1 MYYIM
6 KRQDERRVSPG
17 GFDLARQVQWLCCC
31 VCLSSIVMGADV
43 NTPTEV
49 LGHNLRDVAASEP
62 ASDGPEAEAQL
73 TMIAFNKDCPIK
85 DALHVLAGNYQKNIV
100 PSSKVEGVL
109 GFSKLRN
116 VTFEEAMDAVL
127 GHNFVYEEKGR
138 IIKVYSRE
146 EYRKIKA
153 DVDRME
159 YRVFTLYYMT
169 AAEALNL
176 IGPVLSGAGM
186 VKASTPAEVA
196 VPTGE
201 SISNGAS
208 GGDSLASND
217 KIIVWDYPER
227 IEKIEE
233 FLEVLDVRPRQ
244 VLVEATI
251 LTARLNESTKFGV
264 DWNSIDGLGVSS
276 VVPGI
281 MTGDLASVAKGVTGL
296 TVGITRDHVSVFI
309 RALEEV
315 THTTV
320 LANPKI
326 LAVNKQL
333 GQVYIGTK
341 IGYKSGNTVG
351 VGGVVT
357 EGEVKFLETGTK
369 LSFRPYIGNDGYIR
383 MDIQTKDSTGQLNS
397 QGVPDE
403 TAAEIATNIIVK
415 DGETVII
422 GGMFRTV
429 IVKGQNQVPILGNL
443 PILGALFRGVSDKE
457 VREEVIVLLTPH
469 ILDEPDVEGGH
480 RAQADVERMY
490 HGSKDAI
497 QAFAR
502 PKLAQTYYE
511 RACRFYLEGDRESAL
526 RHVDNCLTIRPTYLA
541 AIRLRERI
549 LVETDPNEFE
559 SLDRIVAEKIDALED
574 MSGR

>member
-1 MYYIM
+1 M
-6 KRQDERRVSPG
+6 
-17 GFDLARQVQWLCCC
+17 
-31 VCLSSIVMGADV
+31 SSVVMGADA
-43 NTPTEV
+43 NSPPDAF
-49 LGHNLRDVAASEP
+49 GHNLLDVAALEP
-62 ASDGPEAEAQL
+62 VPDTPALESKL
-73 TMIAFNKDCPIK
+73 TMIAFNKDCPLK
-85 DALHVLAGNYQKNIV
+85 DALNVLAANYQKNIV
-100 PSSKVEGVL
+100 PSSRVEGFL
-109 GFSKLRN
+109 GFSRLRN

-127 GHNFVYEEKGR
+127 GNNFVYEEKGR

-153 DVDRME
+153 DVDRMV
-159 YRVFTLYYMT
+159 YRVFTLYYMS
-169 AAEALNL
+169 AFEALNL

-217 KIIVWDYPER
+217 KIIVWDYPEK
-227 IEKIEE
+227 IAKIEE
-233 FLEVLDVRPRQ
+233 FLKVLDVRPRQ

-251 LTARLNESTKFGV
+251 MSVRLDEDTKLGV
-264 DWNSIDGLGVSS
+264 DWNIRIDGVSPALLPGAMTSGFSEVVGGV
-276 VVPGI
+276 
-281 MTGDLASVAKGVTGL
+281 KGL
-296 TVGITRDHVSVFI
+296 SIGITQDHARVFI
-309 RALEEV
+309 RALEKV
-315 THTTV
+315 SDITV

-333 GQVYIGTK
+333 GQVFIGKK

-383 MDIQTKDSTGQLNS
+383 MDIHPKDSTGQLNS
-397 QGVPDE
+397 QGVPEE
-403 TAAEIATNIIVK
+403 TSAELATNIIVK
-415 DGETVII
+415 DGQTVVI

-429 IVKGQNQVPILGNL
+429 LSIRRNQVPVLGNL
-443 PILGALFRGVSDKE
+443 PLIGPLFRSTDDQE

-469 ILDEPDVEGGH
+469 ILGELDVEEGR
-480 RAQADVERMY
+480 RAQDDVDRKY
-490 HGSKDAI
+490 HASKDAI
-497 QAFAR
+497 VPIAAS
-502 PKLAQTYYE
+502 KLAQTSYE
-511 RACRFYLEGDRESAL
+511 KACRFYLEGNRESAL
-526 RHVDNCLTIRPTYLA
+526 RHVDISLAIRPAYLE

-549 LVETDPNEFE
+549 LAETDPHEFE
-559 SLDRIVAEKIDALED
+559 RLDRIVAEKIDALED
-574 MSGR
+574 VSGGSGKR

>member
-1 MYYIM
+1 
-6 KRQDERRVSPG
+6 
-17 GFDLARQVQWLCCC
+17 
-31 VCLSSIVMGADV
+31 MGADA
-43 NTPTEV
+43 NTPAEV
-49 LGHNLRDVAASEP
+49 LGHNLLDVAAMEP
-62 ASDGPEAEAQL
+62 ASDAPPVEAQL
-73 TMIAFNKDCPIK
+73 TMIAFNKDCPLK
-85 DALHVLAGNYQKNIV
+85 DALNVLAGNYQKNIV

-127 GHNFVYEEKGR
+127 GNNYVYEEKGK

-153 DVDRME
+153 DVERME
-159 YRVFTLYYMT
+159 YRVFTLYYMS

-217 KIIVWDYPER
+217 KIIVWDYPE
-227 IEKIEE
+227 KIAKIAE

-251 LTARLNESTKFGV
+251 MSARLDESTKFGV
-264 DWNSIDGLGVSS
+264 DWNSRIDGES
-276 VVPGI
+276 VTSAVPGV
-281 MTGDLASVAKGVTGL
+281 MTGGLSGVVEGVKGL
-296 TVGITRDHVSVFI
+296 TVGITQDHARVII

-315 THTTV
+315 TDVTV

-333 GQVYIGTK
+333 GQIFIGKK

-369 LSFRPYIGNDGYIR
+369 LSFRPYIGNDGFIR
-383 MDIQTKDSTGQLNS
+383 MDIHPKDSTGEINS

-403 TAAEIATNIIVK
+403 TSAELATNIIVR

-422 GGMFRTV
+422 GGLFRTV
-429 IVKGQNQVPILGNL
+429 ITKGQSQVPVLGNL
-443 PILGALFRGVSDKE
+443 PLVGPLFRSVSDKE
-457 VREEVIVLLTPH
+457 LREEVIVLLTPH
-469 ILDEPDVEGGH
+469 ILDRIDATEGRRGQVDVD
-480 RAQADVERMY
+480 RKY
-490 HGSKDAI
+490 HASRDAI
-497 QAFAR
+497 QAIAVS
-502 PKLAQTYYE
+502 KLAQTSYE
-511 RACRFYLEGDRESAL
+511 KACRFLLEGDRKASL
-526 RHVDNCLTIRPTYLA
+526 RHVDVALTIRPTYLD

-574 MSGR
+574 ISDR